1 MAHVG
6 AVIASSI
13 ITQYRV
19 FWNGWSEIAR
29 HVINHWMS
37 WLPLLPCYALW
48 NVWLKKKR
56 VSNWDCLLSLQL
68 ITGIHLTCYYCQ
80 AVIGGILGIYCSKP
94 KSCGFEAFYPRLSK
108 IQCSIFKSS
117 PFLCLQYVS
126 LHSHTF
132 WVPSIFTNQRW
143 DYHLTS
149 WKSPGYDV
157 CMLEFARVVVRM
169 RHGEG
174 EGGSVDS
181 LIASSPELI
190 PRKLLFFSIKRI
202 DAARRSTWKLMRQA
216 RPTRESLRLSSA
228 WRWATG
234 WKDERQKSWSLSW
247 MSLGENV
254 CWLYWWPSG
263 RQTTKVELKE
273 RSLHPGPRTP
283 PA

>member
-1 MAHVG
+1 MWAPFCELLIAFHAWKYPIKG
-6 AVIASSI
+6 ARCLSVFPSLEMGKWYLTSHPGITKTLPDHFGLACPREQWISI
-13 ITQYRV
+13 FTM
-19 FWNGWSEIAR
+19 E
-29 HVINHWMS
+29 
-37 WLPLLPCYALW
+37 
-48 NVWLKKKR
+48 
-56 VSNWDCLLSLQL
+56 
-68 ITGIHLTCYYCQ
+68 
-80 AVIGGILGIYCSKP
+80 
-94 KSCGFEAFYPRLSK
+94 GFEAFYPRLSK